1 MTPWARSTCGRSA
14 RHRQVEPRRPDAAV
28 DVGVRRADGQGT
40 DKLVPGSVVVVRY
53 LDTKVEIQ
61 RGNPACEVMLVSV
74 ATDASDVVH
83 LTEVWSSTEEWE
95 NARSSDKI
103 RAWAASM
110 PGLVDGPPETEPL
123 EVVGGKGLRHSL
135 TGPTERGAT

>member
-1 MTPWARSTCGRSA
+1 M
-14 RHRQVEPRRPDAAV
+14 PRFAQHTKLIAASGKRDELIAKFLDAI
-28 DVGVRRADGQGT
+28 
-40 DKLVPGSVVVVRY
+40 
-53 LDTKVEIQ
+53 EIQ

-74 ATDASDVVH
+74 ATDASDVVY

-135 TGPTERGAT
+135 TGPNERGAT